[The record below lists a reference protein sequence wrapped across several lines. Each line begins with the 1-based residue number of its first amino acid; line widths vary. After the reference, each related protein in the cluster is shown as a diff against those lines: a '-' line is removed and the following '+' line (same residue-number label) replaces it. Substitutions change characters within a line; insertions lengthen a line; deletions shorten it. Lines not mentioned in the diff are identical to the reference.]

1 MTCSL
6 CAGLGRLNDIE
17 CWKCGGTGGKSI
29 SLEQRGELRVLRE
42 LLRHVR
48 VARSCARAAATLPF
62 VPETRA
68 TMRHLHRACASNLI
82 QAAVSIA
89 DALGHRSRARRRK
102 LDKLMREYEAR
113 HAKEAAHG

>member
-6 CAGLGRLNDIE
+6 CAGLGRLNDSE

-48 VARSCARAAATLPF
+48 VARSCARKAATLPF
-62 VPETRA
+62 GSETCA
-68 TMRHLHRACASNLI
+68 TMRQLHRACASDLL

-89 DALGHRSRARRRK
+89 DALGHHSKARRRK

-113 HAKEAAHG
+113 HHPKEAAR